1 MPLAE
6 INSEQS
12 GESSQ
17 EEYEPDPTKSPLNKS
32 ISNLSNEWTPV
43 KSLLQSDFDT
53 LKKSRR
59 YDVLRKSKKAVDLVL
74 EGLAPN
80 QGNRIFEELAKN
92 HQFSEAES
100 STIRALQE
108 AVKTANGE
116 FLVSN
121 EPI

>member
-43 KSLLQSDFDT
+43 KPLSQICFI
-53 LKKSRR
+53 R
-59 YDVLRKSKKAVDLVL
+59 SKVHWIS
-74 EGLAPN
+74 
-80 QGNRIFEELAKN
+80 GNYFGI
-92 HQFSEAES
+92 
-100 STIRALQE
+100 
-108 AVKTANGE
+108 V
-116 FLVSN
+116 FLVRL
-121 EPI
+121 